1 MIWYMGTL
9 VHGFV
14 CQAGIHQQQGYPTS
28 DVFGSRTVRWEG
40 KEQWWLL
47 PLPQDSAFTALRG
60 QFDPVVIVR
69 ESPGQL
75 QTGEGQ
81 PVTVL
86 KRQSG
91 SSHEMAPMAE
101 VLTHRA
107 RTAGHCPRQGIC
119 ERWLHKER
127 GVVELGSFLGPFSIY
142 RYTIYNTQHTLPGQS
157 VTGDDSPFLPISES
171 NPPPAPK

>member
-1 MIWYMGTL
+1 MI
-9 VHGFV
+9 
-14 CQAGIHQQQGYPTS
+14 QGGWVRLSSRDISATRIKLYPVMS
-28 DVFGSRTVRWEG
+28 NIRCFWIENREMVRSSG
-40 KEQWWLL
+40 GCS
-47 PLPQDSAFTALRG
+47 PPQDSAFTALRG

>member
-1 MIWYMGTL
+1 MGM
-9 VHGFV
+9 
-14 CQAGIHQQQGYPTS
+14 
-28 DVFGSRTVRWEG
+28 EG
-40 KEQWWLL
+40 AVVAA
-47 PLPQDSAFTALRG
+47 PPPQDSAFTALRG

-101 VLTHRA
+101 EVLTHRA

-142 RYTIYNTQHTLPGQS
+142 RFTIYNAQHTLPGQS

>member
-1 MIWYMGTL
+1 MGT
-9 VHGFV
+9 
-14 CQAGIHQQQGYPTS
+14 
-28 DVFGSRTVRWEG
+28 EG
-40 KEQWWLL
+40 AAVAAPLL
-47 PLPQDSAFTALRG
+47 QDSAFTALRG

-75 QTGEGQ
+75 ETGEGQ

-91 SSHEMAPMAE
+91 SSHEMAPMAEE

-127 GVVELGSFLGPFSIY
+127 GVVELWSFLGLFSIY
-142 RYTIYNTQHTLPGQS
+142 RYTYTAHAARS
-157 VTGDDSPFLPISES
+157 VGHWGRLSFSAHQRVK
-171 NPPPAPK
+171 PAPSTQVGVDGAKERAVVHVLPPHRNRVTVSS